1 MPKILCM
8 TIGLLLVTLGCAT
21 AEIYRCRTAAG
32 DLVMT
37 DNEAALPADCDQ
49 VKETTGGGSFNTV
62 PSVSVKKTKR
72 PESQSEKKPS
82 AAMKS
87 VTLWKNDANE
97 LVKSYK
103 DAVRRRY
110 RESYGVDKRRAALEI
125 PGLKQKKQT
134 MIDNLPGSGL
144 TRDQQASVS
153 AILDDIPQE

>member
-32 DLVMT
+32 DLIMT

-62 PSVSVKKTKR
+62 PSVSVKKTKQPAAR
-72 PESQSEKKPS
+72 SERKPS

-87 VTLWKNDANE
+87 VTLWQNDANE

-110 RESYGVDKRRAALEI
+110 HESFGVDKRRAVQDIA
-125 PGLKQKKQT
+125 GLKHKKQKMLDALT
-134 MIDNLPGSGL
+134 GSGL
-144 TRDQQASVS
+144 TRDQQSSVS
-153 AILDDIPQE
+153 AILEDIPQ